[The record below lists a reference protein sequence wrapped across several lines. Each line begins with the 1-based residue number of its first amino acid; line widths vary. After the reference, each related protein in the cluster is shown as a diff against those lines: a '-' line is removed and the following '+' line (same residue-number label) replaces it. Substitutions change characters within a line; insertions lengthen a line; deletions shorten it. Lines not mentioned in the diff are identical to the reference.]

1 LQLDGN
7 YVDNIFDLAERS
19 RKLVHGRNK
28 HMEKQAARRTTSEE
42 LREQYASSKRMTSGT
57 IFAKGNGL
65 LQEEARDEIRRRAQL
80 KTSKLNAAARKKKK
94 ALWELY
100 LEVENVRDRIA
111 VKHRSYLRDK
121 GISSTEEVK
130 ESDLGEDQIRTLRN
144 DDLKTL
150 IKWKKISSDAAIPT
164 KKATLVTR
172 LMATMGRRSPQASPY
187 NSDDE
192 EYDEDHHAEGGS
204 NVEGEDEDDEEVDE
218 EVDEDDT

>member
-1 LQLDGN
+1 
-7 YVDNIFDLAERS
+7 
-19 RKLVHGRNK
+19 
-28 HMEKQAARRTTSEE
+28 
-42 LREQYASSKRMTSGT
+42 
-57 IFAKGNGL
+57 
-65 LQEEARDEIRRRAQL
+65 
-80 KTSKLNAAARKKKK
+80 
-94 ALWELY
+94 
-100 LEVENVRDRIA
+100 VRDRFA

-218 EVDEDDT
+218 EVDEDDLNEDDDCDDNVA